1 VIGLVNSTATDIK
14 VYTSQGYPAGMER
27 VVPLFFT
34 PALLSITPTTGS
46 SGGTWITVTGSGF
59 GPETNGLNIYD
70 SVSAKVIC
78 Q

>member
-1 VIGLVNSTATDIK
+1 
-14 VYTSQGYPAGMER
+14 MEK

-34 PALLSITPTTGS
+34 PALLLINPTTGS

-59 GPETNGLNIYD
+59 GPETAGLNIYD
-70 SVSAKVIC
+70 SVAAKTIC

>member
-1 VIGLVNSTATDIK
+1 
-14 VYTSQGYPAGMER
+14 MEK

-34 PALLSITPTTGS
+34 PALLSINPTTGS

-59 GPETNGLNIYD
+59 GPETASLNIYD
-70 SVSAKVIC
+70 SVAAKTIC

>member
-1 VIGLVNSTATDIK
+1 
-14 VYTSQGYPAGMER
+14 MER

>member
-1 VIGLVNSTATDIK
+1 MNSTASDIK
-14 VYTSQGYPAGMER
+14 VFTSQGYPAGMEK

-34 PALLSITPTTGS
+34 PALLLINPTTGS

-59 GPETNGLNIYD
+59 GPETAGLNIYD
-70 SVSAKVIC
+70 SVAARTIC